1 MSMNEWNEI
10 ISKQFYLYSRCGTV
24 CVGFFPWRDMVIMV
38 ILDGGCTGWALHI
51 EENSR
56 VELLTKSAAR
66 DEWDQWV
73 NERNYTTNDTGT
85 GMLRTSCHGLAI
97 RWRNQKEQADHVC
110 EERTKNME
118 TFTTML
124 NKIVKQLN
132 AENPTTITEY
142 TNYNYA
148 MEA

>member
-85 GMLRTSCHGLAI
+85 GILRTSCHGLAI
-97 RWRNQKEQADHVC
+97 RWRNQKKQADHVC
-110 EERTKNME
+110 EERTKNTE